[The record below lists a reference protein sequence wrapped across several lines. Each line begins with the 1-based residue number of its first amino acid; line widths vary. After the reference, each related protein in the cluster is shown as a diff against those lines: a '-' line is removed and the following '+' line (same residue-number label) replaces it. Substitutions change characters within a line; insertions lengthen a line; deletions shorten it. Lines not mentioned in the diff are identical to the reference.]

1 VREGGEEGECCGG
14 GEEVECGVVDEFGG
28 VGVAVV
34 IVVIGGVIGV
44 LGGSQFGGRD

>member
-1 VREGGEEGECCGG
+1 VREGREEGECCGG

-34 IVVIGGVIGV
+34 IGGVIGV